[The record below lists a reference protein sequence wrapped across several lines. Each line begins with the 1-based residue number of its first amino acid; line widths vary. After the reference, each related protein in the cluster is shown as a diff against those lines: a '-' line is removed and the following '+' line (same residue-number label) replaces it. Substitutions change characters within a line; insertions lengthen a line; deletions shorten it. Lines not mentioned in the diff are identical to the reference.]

1 MYSPRR
7 THSIH
12 SLGRHWSDHGLCYR
26 VVKVANTARNC
37 NKKQKSPDGHRKW
50 DLGRGTRPQL
60 LKPNNKSSLSWLDQM
75 NTDSNLMYSIIFS
88 REEKLRGLSLWI
100 PLLLCLSTA
109 VHTPPSTAQ
118 PHKCRLNLQ
127 IAPVKE
133 PVERQLPFTLIS
145 FVLAKLFLIQIS
157 SVIRY
162 YHKVLPTVA
171 QPQPKKWQTAI
182 TVVAFLVSF
191 VWCWRQ
197 QLIQLHKL

>member
-1 MYSPRR
+1 MQQETKKPWRAQKVR
-7 THSIH
+7 FR
-12 SLGRHWSDHGLCYR
+12 LGDKATA
-26 VVKVANTARNC
+26 VKT
-37 NKKQKSPDGHRKW
+37 KQ
-50 DLGRGTRPQL
+50 QV
-60 LKPNNKSSLSWLDQM
+60 SLSWLDQM

-118 PHKCRLNLQ
+118 PHKRRLNLQ
-127 IAPVKE
+127 TAPVKE

-162 YHKVLPTVA
+162 YHKVLPTVV

-182 TVVAFLVSF
+182 NSCSIFSQLCLVLKATTHSTAQAVILNGSSFLQFKRHSYISGVVN
-191 VWCWRQ
+191 
-197 QLIQLHKL
+197 KT